1 MERPKQ
7 QALAFLLGA
16 VLVGGVLGFSAD
28 RVLRSENDT
37 SVLAKRKALYDD
49 LDMQPAQRAAMDSL
63 FDARNCK
70 YDSIFA
76 PIQPA
81 LDTLR
86 LQTRARMDA
95 ILTAGQ
101 RVRLDARRRDDD
113 ARKDAERKR
122 MLAACRR

>member
-28 RVLRSENDT
+28 RVLRSDDT
-37 SVLAKRKALYDD
+37 TVLARRRALYDD

-70 YDSIFA
+70 YDAIFT

-86 LQTRARMDA
+86 VETRAKMDA
-95 ILTAGQ
+95 ILTAKQ
-101 RVRLDARRRDDD
+101 RVQLDARRREDD
-113 ARKDAERKR
+113 ARKDAERRR
-122 MLAACRR
+122 MRAACRS

>member
-16 VLVGGVLGFSAD
+16 VLVGGVVGFSAD
-28 RVLRSENDT
+28 RVFRKDDT
-37 SVLAKRKALYDD
+37 SIAAKRLALYDD
-49 LDMQPAQRAAMDSL
+49 LKLRPEQRMAMDSL

-70 YDSIFA
+70 YDAIFR

-81 LDTLR
+81 LDTLK

-95 ILTAGQ
+95 ILAPEQ
-101 RVRLDARRRDDD
+101 RARLEARRREDD
-113 ARKDAERKR
+113 ARKDAERQR
-122 MLAACRR
+122 IQAACRK

>member
-16 VLVGGVLGFSAD
+16 VLVGGVVGFSAD
-28 RVLRSENDT
+28 RVFRRDETTIS
-37 SVLAKRKALYDD
+37 AKRQALYDD
-49 LDMQPAQRAAMDSL
+49 LELRPAQRAAMDSL

-70 YDSIFA
+70 YDAIFR

-86 LQTRARMDA
+86 LETRARMDA
-95 ILTAGQ
+95 IVTPEQ
-101 RVRLDARRRDDD
+101 RIRLDARRREDD
-113 ARKDAERKR
+113 ARKDAERQR
-122 MLAACRR
+122 IQAACRK

>member
-28 RVLRSENDT
+28 RVLRSDDT
-37 SVLAKRKALYDD
+37 SLMARRKALYDH

-70 YDSIFA
+70 YDSIFT

-86 LQTRARMDA
+86 LETRAKIDA
-95 ILTAGQ
+95 ILTAEQ
-101 RVRLDARRRDDD
+101 RVRLDVRRREDD
-113 ARKDAERKR
+113 ARKDAERQR
-122 MLAACRR
+122 MLAACRS

>member
-28 RVLRSENDT
+28 RVLRSDDT

-49 LDMQPAQRAAMDSL
+49 LDMQPSQRAAMDSL

-70 YDSIFA
+70 YDAIFT

-86 LQTRARMDA
+86 LETRAKMDA
-95 ILTAGQ
+95 ILTPEQ
-101 RVRLDARRRDDD
+101 RAQLDARRRDDD

>member
-16 VLVGGVLGFSAD
+16 VLVGGVVGFTAD
-28 RVLRSENDT
+28 RVLRSDDT
-37 SVLAKRKALYDD
+37 SISARRKAMYDD
-49 LDMQPAQRAAMDSL
+49 LELQAAQRAAMDSL

-70 YDSIFA
+70 YDAIFK

-86 LQTRARMDA
+86 TVTRARMDA
-95 ILTAGQ
+95 ILTPEQ
-101 RVRLDARRRDDD
+101 RVRLDARRREDD
-113 ARKDAERKR
+113 ARKDAERTR
-122 MLAACRR
+122 MHAACRT

>member
-28 RVLRSENDT
+28 RVLRSDDT
-37 SVLAKRKALYDD
+37 SVLAKRKELYDD
-49 LDMQPAQRAAMDSL
+49 LKMQPAQRAAMDSL

-70 YDSIFA
+70 YDAIFT

-86 LQTRARMDA
+86 VETRAKMDA
-95 ILTAGQ
+95 ILTSEQ
-101 RVRLDARRRDDD
+101 RVRLDARRREND
-113 ARKDAERKR
+113 ARKDAERQR
-122 MLAACRR
+122 MRAACAR